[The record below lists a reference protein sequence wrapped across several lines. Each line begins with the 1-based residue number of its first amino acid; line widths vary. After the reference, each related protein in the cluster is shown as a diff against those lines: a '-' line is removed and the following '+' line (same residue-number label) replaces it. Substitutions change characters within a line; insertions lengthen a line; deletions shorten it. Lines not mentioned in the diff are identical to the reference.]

1 MPTETTISSR
11 TPEGDPNRC
20 PICGHH
26 VRLEPS
32 IETRDAPCP
41 NCGHLLWF
49 KRAATNDQKTVN
61 MRLLVLRIG
70 YKKFGPPDRTVRDRL
85 YRVPFVELDQVA
97 DRVLKAKNWD
107 EFVSAESGS

>member
-1 MPTETTISSR
+1 MISSR
-11 TPEGDPNRC
+11 TPEGDPNQC
-20 PICGHH
+20 PICGHR

-49 KRAATNDQKTVN
+49 GIAATDDQKTVS

-70 YKKFGPPDRTVRDRL
+70 FKRFGPPDRTVRDRL
-85 YRVPFVELDQVA
+85 YRVPCAELDRVA
-97 DRVLKAKNWD
+97 DRVLKAKDWD
-107 EFVSAESGS
+107 EFVPVEIGG